1 MSTFPGKRHHAQPG
15 GKPPQRFF
23 ELIPETG
30 DRSKGLKNIQ
40 GLLQSYVTYDTL
52 LRAAIWLVTVS
63 GR

>member
-1 MSTFPGKRHHAQPG
+1 MPSLAASRHSG
-15 GKPPQRFF
+15 FF